1 MLETDLGAGAGALF
15 TGSVGEF
22 TDGCGSS
29 RARVKGASHYFI
41 GLHVDFGPG
50 FDWATNTAG
59 NFDKFVELTRYKLT
73 LLAQSVE
80 VANDDDALVNKTNFR
95 KMRKMV
101 RSAIQKVNVGKFV
114 KAKSEIDNFLT
125 FIKSFNYNNI
135 SAKNH
140 FGEHFMRASNIEF
153 MLKVKVIPYA
163 L

>member
-1 MLETDLGAGAGALF
+1 MSIVAGP
-15 TGSVGEF
+15 
-22 TDGCGSS
+22 
-29 RARVKGASHYFI
+29 
-41 GLHVDFGPG
+41 DF
-50 FDWATNTAG
+50 AANAAG
-59 NFDKFVELTRYKLT
+59 NFDGLVALTRYKI
-73 LLAQSVE
+73 LLLQQSVE
-80 VANDDDALVNKTNFR
+80 DANEDNALVNKTNFR

-125 FIKSFNYNNI
+125 FIQSFSYNNI

-163 L
+163 P